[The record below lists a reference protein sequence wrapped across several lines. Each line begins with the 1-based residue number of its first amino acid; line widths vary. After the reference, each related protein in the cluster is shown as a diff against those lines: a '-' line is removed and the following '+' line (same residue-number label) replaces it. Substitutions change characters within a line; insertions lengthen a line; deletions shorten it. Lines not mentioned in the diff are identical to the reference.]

1 MKYYLLFLFLLSSFF
16 PNPIL
21 GQEISHASNHLK
33 FKHLSTKDGL
43 SQGSVLAI
51 LQDTKG
57 YLWFGTRDGLN
68 KYDGSKFISYRH
80 NSEDRFSISH
90 SWITSIY
97 QDSEGT
103 LWVGTKNGLNKYN
116 AQKDNFTHYKHQK
129 NASSISDSEIW
140 DITQPN
146 TTHIWVATNKGID
159 RIHLKNGTI
168 TPISNAE
175 SVLFKGKKIRSLLKI
190 PSGNVWI
197 TSTDAIY
204 CYNITQQTFKEYQ
217 YPTRSNND
225 AHINNPLTLFLSSK
239 DELWLGYGKGL
250 AKLNRQKN
258 IFENFTLNNQSP
270 ITVSVRSICEDFK
283 GDLWI
288 GTYQGL
294 HILNPSRAYIRTVL
308 HDENNRKSLSQ
319 NSIYKIIQDSRGD
332 MWIGT
337 WAGGINFFDRS
348 YDNFKQLS
356 TGSYKNMLNYK
367 VISAIVEGDNNT
379 FWLGTEGGG
388 INVYDR
394 KEGTFNYF
402 LHDKNKPN
410 SLSSNNVKSMI
421 KDHRGNY
428 WIGTHDGGINYLNPH
443 NKPYSFKHLNQQLD
457 SSTQVSDCRIL
468 TLLEDVDHNLWM
480 GTLTSGLL
488 HYNTNTKLFK
498 KVQNKFKSIT
508 SIVQSSDPSILL
520 IGGTKGV
527 EKINIHDFTISAV
540 TLTATNKN
548 EDNSTSVNCI
558 YEDKNNYWVGT
569 EGKGLYYFNSKT
581 QELRKYGIAQG
592 LPNEVIYAIVPDNNN
607 HIWISTNNG
616 ISRLNLFT
624 KKINN
629 FDESDGLQSNE
640 FNYGASLKTIAGEL
654 MFGGTNGLN
663 YFNPANIIENTFIP
677 SVDIFSLKVSNKPF
691 LKITDSVKSITLNYD
706 QNDFSFDFTALSYSQ
721 SNKNSFAYKL
731 EGFDPQ
737 WNYIG
742 DKKTATYT
750 NLDEGTYN
758 FKVKASN
765 NNGLWNEKG
774 AEITLKITPAPWKT
788 WWAYFIYL
796 LGILTVLYIARF
808 LMLTRIKERNE
819 LKQEKRDKEKLE
831 EVNKLKLRLFTNIS
845 HDFRTPLTLITGP
858 VEQLLKIKHSD
869 PSANR
874 NLETIQRNTN
884 ILLQLINE
892 LLDFRK
898 SESGKIELYASHNN
912 IIPFTENIK
921 LSFEQLALQRNINY
935 TFTHS
940 LPELNVWFDKVKFK
954 KILFNVLS
962 NAFKFTPDNSEISI
976 HISQLKP
983 TKNAAHGFVKIDI
996 TNYGELIKEAH
1007 LKFVFDR
1014 FFQVDQQ
1021 HTQTGTGIGL
1031 SLTKGLVALHKGTIT
1046 VQSSEKKGT
1055 CFSIICP
1062 LGKEHL
1068 SSDQC
1073 VNTIEKSTTNDV
1085 FDTPV
1090 YVQKQLR
1097 SHEIIANQKTPVFLK
1112 EFSTLL
1118 IVEDN
1123 IEVRHFIKNIFC
1135 TKYNIFE
1142 ANNGSEAIN
1151 IAKTAPI
1158 DLIISDIMMPIMDG
1172 FEMCRTIKTTIT
1184 TSHIPII
1191 LLTAKT
1197 SLIHKGQ
1204 GYKLGANAYITKPF
1218 DAHILEVR
1226 VDNLL
1231 KSRENLISKFK
1242 KDLILKP
1249 KELTITSSDEKFL
1262 EKAIQIVEKNIAD
1275 SEFNVY
1281 MFTDQMNMSRS
1292 VLFRKIKALT
1302 GQSISSFIR
1311 TIKIKRAGQLL
1322 VKTSMNISEIAY
1334 EVGFND
1340 LKYFRKCFKNEFNEV
1355 PSDYR
1360 NSYNKVKDQP

>member
-1 MKYYLLFLFLLSSFF
+1 MKNFLSFLILLSSFLT
-16 PNPIL
+16 NTIIC
-21 GQEISHASNHLK
+21 QEVSLESNRLK
-33 FKHLSTKDGL
+33 FKHLSTKHGL
-43 SQGSVLAI
+43 SQGSILAI
-51 LQDTKG
+51 LQDKKG
-57 YLWFGTRDGLN
+57 YIWFGTRDGLN
-68 KYDGSKFISYRH
+68 KYDGSNFISYRH
-80 NSEDRFSISH
+80 NSEDKASISH

-97 QDSEGT
+97 EDSEGS

-116 AQKDNFTHYKHQK
+116 AKKDNFTHYKHLQK
-129 NASSISDSEIW
+129 KNSLSDNEIW
-140 DITQPN
+140 DITQA
-146 TTHIWVATNKGID
+146 TSSHIWVATNKGID
-159 RIHLKNGTI
+159 RIHIKSGIVSPFKLPEAVHFNELK
-168 TPISNAE
+168 
-175 SVLFKGKKIRSLLKI
+175 FRSLLKPI
-190 PSGNVWI
+190 SDHIWM
-197 TSTDAIY
+197 TSTAAIY
-204 CYNITQQTFKEYQ
+204 CYNTTDKTLKSYQ
-217 YPTRSNND
+217 YPILTNND
-225 AHINNPLTLFLSSK
+225 AHINNAPTLFLSSK
-239 DELWLGYGKGL
+239 KELWLGYGKGL
-250 AKLNRQKN
+250 AKLNKQKD
-258 IFENFTLNNQSP
+258 IFENYRLDNQAI

-294 HILNPSRAYIRTVL
+294 QILNPDRTSLKIVL
-308 HDENNRKSLSQ
+308 HDENDRKSLSQ

-356 TGSYKNMLNYK
+356 SGAHKNMLNYK
-367 VISAIVEGDNNT
+367 VISAIVEGENNT

-394 KEGTFNYF
+394 KKGTFTYF
-402 LHDKNKPN
+402 LHDKNNSK
-410 SLSSNNVKSMI
+410 SLSSNNVKSML
-421 KDHRGNY
+421 KDHLGNY
-428 WIGTHDGGINYLNPH
+428 WIGTHDGGLNFLNPH
-443 NKPYSFKHLNQQLD
+443 HTPYSFKHLNQQLD

-468 TLLEDVDHNLWM
+468 SLLEDVNHNIWI
-480 GTLTSGLL
+480 GTLTNGLL
-488 HYNTNTKLFK
+488 QYNTKTKQFK
-498 KVQNKFKSIT
+498 KTQTKFKSIT

-520 IGGTKGV
+520 IGGTKGF
-527 EKINIHDFTISAV
+527 EKINIHSFKISPIA
-540 TLTATNKN
+540 LTPSNK
-548 EDNSTSVNCI
+548 EDDNATSVNCI
-558 YEDKNNYWVGT
+558 YEDIQNNYWIGT
-569 EGKGLYYFNSKT
+569 EGKGLYYFNPNT
-581 QELRKYGIAQG
+581 EELRKYGILQG

-616 ISRLNLFT
+616 ISRLNLLT
-624 KKINN
+624 KKISN

-640 FNYGASLKTIAGEL
+640 FNYGASLKTTSGEL

-663 YFNPANIIENTFIP
+663 YFNPTHIIENTFIP
-677 SVDIFSLKVSNKPF
+677 SVDIYSLKVSNKKF
-691 LKITDSVKSITLNYD
+691 LTITDAVKSVSLTYD

-721 SNKNSFAYKL
+721 SNKNNFAYKL
-731 EGFDPQ
+731 EGFDPD

-742 DKKTATYT
+742 NKKTATYT
-750 NLDEGTYN
+750 NLDQGTYT

-774 AEITLKITPAPWKT
+774 ASIIVEITAAPWKT
-788 WWAYFIYL
+788 WWAYFIYSL
-796 LGILTVLYIARF
+796 AILTVLYIVRF

-819 LKQEKRDKEKLE
+819 LKQEKIDKEKLE

-858 VEQLLKIKHSD
+858 VEQLLKIKHSN
-869 PSANR
+869 PSTNR

-898 SESGKIELYASHNN
+898 SESGKIELYASLND

-921 LSFEQLALQRNINY
+921 LSFEELALQRNISY

-940 LPELNVWFDKVKFK
+940 LPELHVWFDKIKFK
-954 KILFNVLS
+954 KILFNILS
-962 NAFKFTPDNSEISI
+962 NAFKFTEDHRQISI
-976 HISQLKP
+976 HISQLEP
-983 TKNAAHGFVKIDI
+983 AKNAPHGFVKIDI
-996 TNYGELIKEAH
+996 TNYGELIPETH
-1007 LKFVFDR
+1007 LKFIFDR

-1031 SLTKGLVALHKGTIT
+1031 SLTKGLVSLHKGTIT
-1046 VQSSEKKGT
+1046 VKSTEKEGT

-1062 LGKEHL
+1062 LGRQHL
-1068 SSDQC
+1068 SADQC
-1073 VNTIEKSTTNDV
+1073 VNTIEKNTINDV
-1085 FDTPV
+1085 FDKPA
-1090 YVQKQLR
+1090 YVQKELR
-1097 SHEIIANQKTPVFLK
+1097 SQEIITSEKTAVFKNELH
-1112 EFSTLL
+1112 TLL
-1118 IVEDN
+1118 LVEDN
-1123 IEVRHFIKNIFC
+1123 IEVRHFIKNLFNN
-1135 TKYNIFE
+1135 KYNIFE
-1142 ANNGSEAIN
+1142 ANNGSEAIE

-1172 FEMCRTIKTTIT
+1172 FEMCKIIKTTIT

-1197 SLIHKGQ
+1197 SPIHKGQ

-1262 EKAIQIVEKNIAD
+1262 EKAIQIVEKNIAN

-1311 TIKIKRAGQLL
+1311 TLKIKKAGQLL
-1322 VKTSMNISEIAY
+1322 IMTTMNISEIAY

-1360 NSYNKVKDQP
+1360 NTHNKVKEA

>member
-1 MKYYLLFLFLLSSFF
+1 MKHFLYFLIFLSLLFT
-16 PNPIL
+16 NTIIC
-21 GQEISHASNHLK
+21 QEISHESNRLK

-57 YLWFGTRDGLN
+57 YIWFGTRDGLN

-80 NSEDRFSISH
+80 NSEDKYSISH

-97 QDSEGT
+97 EDNKGT
-103 LWVGTKNGLNKYN
+103 LWIGTKNGLNKYN
-116 AQKDNFTHYKHQK
+116 AQKDNFTHYKHHKTK
-129 NASSISDSEIW
+129 NSLSDSEIW
-140 DITQPN
+140 DITQP
-146 TTHIWVATNKGID
+146 TSTHIWVATNKGID
-159 RIHLKNGTI
+159 LINLTSDSISPLHIASTSIKLK
-168 TPISNAE
+168 E
-175 SVLFKGKKIRSLLKI
+175 KKFRSLLKTK
-190 PSGNVWI
+190 NNDVWF
-197 TSTDAIY
+197 TTTDAVY
-204 CYNITQQTFKEYQ
+204 LFNSKEKSLQQYK
-217 YPTRSNND
+217 YPISTNND
-225 AHINNPLTLFLSSK
+225 AHINNAPTVFLSTK
-239 DELWLGYGKGL
+239 NEIWLGYGQGL
-250 AKLNRQKN
+250 AKLNKQTN
-258 IFENFTLNNQSP
+258 TFENFLLEKKYP
-270 ITVSVRSICEDFK
+270 IQVSVRTICEDFN

-294 HILNPSRAYIRTVL
+294 HILNTSSETIKTIL

-356 TGSYKNMLNYK
+356 SGSHKNMLNYK
-367 VISAIVEGDNNT
+367 VISAIVEGDDDT

-394 KEGTFNYF
+394 KKGTFRYF
-402 LHDKNKPN
+402 LHDKNNPK
-410 SLSSNNVKSMI
+410 SLSSNNVKSML
-421 KDHRGNY
+421 KDHHGNY
-428 WIGTHDGGINYLNPH
+428 WIGTHDGGINFLNPRRT
-443 NKPYSFKHLNQQLD
+443 PFSFEHLDQQID
-457 SSTQVSDCRIL
+457 SSTQISDCRIL
-468 TLLEDVDHNLWM
+468 TLLEDENHNIWI
-480 GTLTSGLL
+480 GTLTNGLL
-488 HYNTNTKLFK
+488 QYNPTTKKFK
-498 KVQNKFKSIT
+498 KVQNQFKSIT
-508 SIVQSSDPSILL
+508 SIVQSTQPSVLL
-520 IGGTKGV
+520 IGGTKGF
-527 EKINIHDFTISAV
+527 EKIDINTFEINPVS
-540 TLTATNKN
+540 LTSTNKN
-548 EDNSTSVNCI
+548 GDNATSVNCI
-558 YEDKNNYWVGT
+558 YEDVAMNYWIGT
-569 EGKGLYYFNSKT
+569 EGKGLYYFNTKT
-581 QELRKYGIAQG
+581 QKLRKYGIAQG

-624 KKINN
+624 KKISN

-640 FNYGASLKTIAGEL
+640 FNYGASLKTTSGEL
-654 MFGGTNGLN
+654 MFGGANGLN
-663 YFNPANIIENTFIP
+663 YFNPANIIENTYIP
-677 SVDIFSLKVSNKPF
+677 SVDIFSLKVSNKDF
-691 LKITDSVKSITLNYD
+691 LKITDSIKSITLNYD

-721 SNKNSFAYKL
+721 SNKNNYAYKL
-731 EGFDPQ
+731 EGFDPE

-742 DKKTATYT
+742 NKKTATYT
-750 NLDEGTYN
+750 NLDEGNYN
-758 FKVKASN
+758 FRVKASN

-774 AEITLKITPAPWKT
+774 ASINIKITPAPWKT
-788 WWAYFIYL
+788 WWAYLIYFL
-796 LGILTVLYIARF
+796 VVLTVLYVARI

-819 LKQEKRDKEKLE
+819 LKQEKRDKERLE

-858 VEQLLKIKHSD
+858 VEQLLKLKHNA
-869 PSANR
+869 PSAKR
-874 NLETIQRNTN
+874 NLDTIQRNTN

-898 SESGKIELYASHNN
+898 SESGKIELYASHND

-921 LSFEQLALQRNINY
+921 LSFEELALQRNISY

-940 LPELNVWFDKVKFK
+940 LPEIKVWFDKVKFK
-954 KILFNVLS
+954 KILFNLLS
-962 NAFKFTPDNSEISI
+962 NAFKFTPDNSQIAI
-976 HISQLKP
+976 HISELEP
-983 TKNAAHGFVKIDI
+983 AKNAPYGFVKIDI
-996 TNYGELIKEAH
+996 SNYGKLIPDSH
-1007 LKFVFDR
+1007 LKFIFDR

-1021 HTQTGTGIGL
+1021 NTQTGTGIGL
-1031 SLTKGLVALHKGTIT
+1031 SLTKSLVELHKGSISVRSNT
-1046 VQSSEKKGT
+1046 EDGT
-1055 CFSIICP
+1055 CFTIICP
-1062 LGKEHL
+1062 LGKQHL
-1068 SSDQC
+1068 SSNQC
-1073 VNTIEKSTTNDV
+1073 VNTIEKSTMNEV
-1085 FDTPV
+1085 FNKPV
-1090 YVQKQLR
+1090 YVQKELR
-1097 SHEIIANQKTPVFLK
+1097 SNEIIATEEALTFNK
-1112 EFSTLL
+1112 ELSTLL

-1123 IEVRHFIKNIFC
+1123 IEVRHFIKNIFS
-1135 TKYNIFE
+1135 TKYNIYE
-1142 ANNGSEAIN
+1142 ANNGAEAIE
-1151 IAKTAPI
+1151 IAKTDPI
-1158 DLIISDIMMPIMDG
+1158 DLIISDIMMPVMDG
-1172 FEMCRTIKTTIT
+1172 FELCKIIKTTIT

-1197 SLIHKGQ
+1197 SPIHKGQ

-1262 EKAIQIVEKNIAD
+1262 EKAIQTVEKNIAD

-1322 VKTSMNISEIAY
+1322 AKTSMNISEIAY

-1355 PSDYR
+1355 PSEYR
-1360 NSYNKVKDQP
+1360 NSHNNTLE

>member
-1 MKYYLLFLFLLSSFF
+1 MKNFIFLFFLLISLLTNS
-16 PNPIL
+16 II
-21 GQEISHASNHLK
+21 GQDIDHASNQLK

-51 LQDTKG
+51 FQDKKG
-57 YLWFGTRDGLN
+57 YIWFGTRDGLN
-68 KYDGSKFISYRH
+68 KYDGFKFVSYRH
-80 NSEDRFSISH
+80 NSEDKNSLSH
-90 SWITSIY
+90 SWVTAIY
-97 QDSEGT
+97 EDNNGT

-116 AQKDNFTHYKHQK
+116 AQKDNFMHFKH
-129 NASSISDSEIW
+129 NSSENSISDNEIW
-140 DITQPN
+140 DIIQP
-146 TTHIWVATNKGID
+146 TSSHIWVATNKGISL
-159 RIHLKNGTI
+159 INTKNDSI
-168 TPISNAE
+168 KSL
-175 SVLFKGKKIRSLLKI
+175 SKHQKIRSLLKTRT
-190 PSGNVWI
+190 GNVWI
-197 TSTDAIY
+197 TTTEAIY
-204 CYNITQQTFKEYQ
+204 FYTRKNQTFKK
-217 YPTRSNND
+217 YPYPEKNSTD
-225 AHINNPLTLFLSSK
+225 AHINNAPTLFLSSK
-239 DELWLGYGKGL
+239 NELWLGYSKGL
-250 AKLNRQKN
+250 AKLNQQTH
-258 IFENFTLNNQSP
+258 IFEKFKLENQFP
-270 ITVSVRSICEDFK
+270 IQVSVRSICEDFK

-288 GTYQGL
+288 GTYKGL
-294 HILNPSRAYIRTVL
+294 HILNPSGTVLKTVL
-308 HDENNRKSLSQ
+308 HNKNNPKSLSQ

-356 TGSYKNMLNYK
+356 SGSQKNMLNYK
-367 VISAIVEGDNNT
+367 VISAIIEGDNNT

-394 KEGTFNYF
+394 SKGTFSYF
-402 LHDKNKPN
+402 LHDLNNPQ
-410 SLSSNNVKSMI
+410 SISSNNVKSML
-421 KDHRGNY
+421 KDHLGNY
-428 WIGTHDGGINYLNPH
+428 WIGTHDGGINFLNPH
-443 NKPYSFKHLNQQLD
+443 HKPYSFKHLNQKID
-457 SSTQVSDCRIL
+457 SSTFVSDCRIL
-468 TLLEDVDHNLWM
+468 TLLEDVNHHIWI
-480 GTLTSGLL
+480 GTLTNGLL
-488 HYNTNTKLFK
+488 HYNPRTKTFK
-498 KVQNKFKSIT
+498 KIENKFKSIT

-527 EKINIHDFTISAV
+527 EKININNLKIVPIPLFS
-540 TLTATNKN
+540 NKIAQEN
-548 EDNSTSVNCI
+548 TFSVNCI
-558 YEDKNNYWVGT
+558 YEDKNKNYWIGT
-569 EGKGLYYFNSKT
+569 EGKGLYFYDIITKNI
-581 QELRKYGIAQG
+581 RKYGISQG
-592 LPNEVIYAIVPDNNN
+592 LPNEVIYAIVPDDNN

-624 KKINN
+624 KKISN

-640 FNYGASLKTIAGEL
+640 FNYGAYLKTSAGEL

-663 YFNPANIIENTFIP
+663 YFIPAKIIENTFIP
-677 SVDIFSLKVSNKPF
+677 SVDIFSLKVSNKDF
-691 LKITDSVKSITLNYD
+691 LKITDSIKSISLTYD

-721 SNKNSFAYKL
+721 SNKNNFAYKL
-731 EGFDPQ
+731 VGFDPD

-742 DKKTATYT
+742 NKKTATYT
-750 NLDEGTYN
+750 NLDEGSYE
-758 FKVKASN
+758 FRVKASN

-774 AEITLKITPAPWKT
+774 ASVKIQIAPAPWKT
-788 WWAYFIYL
+788 WWAYLIYIL
-796 LGILTVLYIARF
+796 IILTILYVGRF
-808 LMLTRIKERNE
+808 LMLTRIRERNE
-819 LKQEKRDKEKLE
+819 LKQEKRDKERLE

-858 VEQLLKIKHSD
+858 VEQLLKIKQQD
-869 PSANR
+869 PNAKR

-898 SESGKIELYASHNN
+898 SESGKLSLYATYND
-912 IIPFTENIK
+912 IVPFTENIK
-921 LSFEQLALQRNINY
+921 LSFEELALQRNISY

-940 LPELNVWFDKVKFK
+940 LPELKVWFDKVKFK
-954 KILFNVLS
+954 KILFNLLS
-962 NAFKFTPDNSEISI
+962 NAFKFTPDNNQIAI
-976 HISQLKP
+976 HISPLKSD
-983 TKNAAHGFVKIDI
+983 KYAADGYVKIDVI
-996 TNYGELIKEAH
+996 NYGKIIPDTH
-1007 LKFVFDR
+1007 IKFVFDR
-1014 FFQVDQQ
+1014 FFQIDQQ
-1021 HTQTGTGIGL
+1021 NSQTGTGIGL
-1031 SLTKGLVALHKGTIT
+1031 SLTKSLVALHKGTIT
-1046 VQSSEKKGT
+1046 VTSDEKDGT
-1055 CFSIICP
+1055 CFSIIYP
-1062 LGKEHL
+1062 LGKHHL
-1068 SSDQC
+1068 NSDQYA
-1073 VNTIEKSTTNDV
+1073 NTIEKSTTNEV
-1085 FDTPV
+1085 FNQPV
-1090 YVQKQLR
+1090 YVQKELR
-1097 SHEIIANQKTPVFLK
+1097 SKEIINSNQEVRFNK
-1112 EFSTLL
+1112 ELSTLL

-1123 IEVRHFIKNIFC
+1123 IEVRHFIKNIFEA
-1135 TKYNIFE
+1135 KYNIFE
-1142 ANNGSEAIN
+1142 ANNGLEAID

-1172 FEMCRTIKTTIT
+1172 FELCKIIKTTIT

-1197 SLIHKGQ
+1197 SPVHKGQ

-1281 MFTDQMNMSRS
+1281 MFTEQMNMSRS

-1322 VKTSMNISEIAY
+1322 TKTSMNISEIAY

-1340 LKYFRKCFKNEFNEV
+1340 LKYFRKCFKNEFKEV

-1360 NSYNKVKDQP
+1360 NLHSKPNE